1 VPAGVAARAHKVEH
15 AQILE
20 AEGVARRHGSA

>member
-1 VPAGVAARAHKVEH
+1 VSAGMAAGAHKVEH

-20 AEGVARRHGSA
+20 TEGVARRHGSA